1 MLSMPRK
8 SYADDLRRRVVQ
20 DLDEG
25 AAVGDVI
32 RKYGIA
38 EATVYRWRNRFGRAA
53 IIRDPENQRLEE
65 ENRRLREL
73 YTEASLENQALR
85 ERLQRR

>member
-1 MLSMPRK
+1 MPRK

>member
-25 AAVGDVI
+25 AAVGDLI
-32 RKYGIA
+32 RKYGVA

-53 IIRDPENQRLEE
+53 VSRDPENQRLEE

-73 YTEASLENQALR
+73 YTEAALENQALR